1 MIQIDNTL
9 ISIDL
14 LEHYFTCNIDSCRGA
29 CCIDGDAGAPIT
41 VEEKAQIE
49 AALPAVWDDLSPA
62 AKAVIS
68 EQGISYI
75 DEEADLVTSIVDG
88 RDCVFTCYGENG
100 ICHCALEKAFREGR
114 SNFLKPMSCHLY
126 PARLQK
132 WATGYTAIN
141 YHRWKIC
148 KAAEVWGRRNGIRAY
163 QFLREPL
170 IRRFGE
176 EWYKTLCEVA
186 EKYLSLTEK

>member
-1 MIQIDNTL
+1 MLQIDHTL
-9 ISIDL
+9 ISLDL
-14 LEHYFTCNIDSCRGA
+14 LEQYFTCNIESCRGE

-41 VEEKAQIE
+41 AEEKAEIE

-62 AKAVIS
+62 ARAVIS
-68 EQGISYI
+68 EQGVSYI

-88 RDCVFTCYGENG
+88 RDCVFTCYGNNG
-100 ICHCALEKAFREGR
+100 ICYCAFEKAYREGR
-114 SNFLKPMSCHLY
+114 SNFFKPISCHLY
-126 PARLQK
+126 PVRLQE
-132 WATGYTAIN
+132 WPTGYTAIN

-148 KAAEVWGRRNGIRAY
+148 KAAEVLGRRNGTRAY

-176 EWYKTLCEVA
+176 KWYNTLCEVA
-186 EKYLSLTEK
+186 EEYLSMTNT